1 MTRDEM
7 LLCLEA
13 VARDYESARQES
25 PRCCAAD
32 LRGIKR
38 ELRIAWRKN
47 NALVK
52 VILFLAERL
61 E

>member
-7 LLCLEA
+7 LMCLEA
-13 VARDYESARQES
+13 VACDYESARQES
-25 PRCCAAD
+25 PRCAAD
-32 LRGIKR
+32 LRRIKR
-38 ELRIAWRKN
+38 ELRVAWRKN